1 MLSYVANDRSGAML
15 TSKLDV
21 QGYVKQPQSWRKE
34 TTAKANR
41 RQAFAEIL
49 GNAALPSRKSAER
62 TRL

>member
-1 MLSYVANDRSGAML
+1 MLSHVANDRSGAML

-49 GNAALPSRKSAER
+49 GNAALPSRRRTAR